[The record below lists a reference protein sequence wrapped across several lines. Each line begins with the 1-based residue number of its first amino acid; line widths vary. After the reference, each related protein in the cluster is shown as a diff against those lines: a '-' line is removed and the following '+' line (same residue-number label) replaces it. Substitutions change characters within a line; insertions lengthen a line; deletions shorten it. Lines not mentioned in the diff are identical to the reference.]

1 MASPVN
7 VQRDFLLPRLQEHLN
22 MEREERVRC
31 ELVAAAVGLLPA
43 LSAAANTVASSED
56 TSTSQMTPL
65 LALVRPIL
73 AFLNHN
79 SDQVRFLIT

>member
-1 MASPVN
+1 
-7 VQRDFLLPRLQEHLN
+7 

-43 LSAAANTVASSED
+43 LSAAANAAASSD
-56 TSTSQMTPL
+56 DASTPQMTPL

-79 SDQVRFLIT
+79 SDQVIFMFILLKLN